1 MNAVN
6 DMARAF
12 VSAGSNIDPGENIRK
27 ALIELAQHVRILGIS
42 TVYLT
47 EPEGRPTQ
55 PKFYNCV
62 VEVDSRM
69 PPEDLKYKVLRR
81 IEESLGRKRNDDK
94 YAERTID
101 LDLILYGD
109 LVINTDA
116 IRLPDP
122 QILVRPFI
130 AIPLK
135 ELSPGLVLP
144 GLNVSVDDVAGSLR
158 VSEMRPLVSYTESLR
173 REIHN
178 EGERRE
184 GRKPS

>member
-1 MNAVN
+1 VNAEN

-12 VSAGSNIDPGENIRK
+12 VSAGSNIDPGENIKK
-27 ALIELAQHVRILGIS
+27 ALIELARHVRILGIS

-47 EPEGRPTQ
+47 EPEGRLEQ

-62 VEVDSRM
+62 VEVDSQI

-81 IEESLGRKRNDDK
+81 IEDSLGRRRNDDK

-116 IRLPDP
+116 MRLPDP

-130 AIPLK
+130 AIPLQ

-144 GLNVSVDDVAGSLR
+144 GLGVSIDDVARRLGGSK
-158 VSEMRPLVSYTESLR
+158 MKPLVSYTASLR

-184 GRKPS
+184 GRKPR